1 MKLDIFRVVNQTTFK
16 RAIKFFVFLSIIT
29 VLTTLITYIVGLK
42 LDITNIIY
50 SIGSIKEISKVT
62 GIHKVGAFI
71 INNGFKAPLQMMLL
85 AIIPIQ
91 FLYLLNVFIPSFI
104 IGIAFG
110 IVLQIDSVK
119 GFQIIISSIPYSIVE
134 VFAFCL
140 LAAVLFEL
148 NQIVR
153 GKIKNIFKKN
163 KVKILFRSKVLEA
176 IKIYALLV
184 LPMMVIAAFLETY
197 VADILFNL
205 FQ

>member
-1 MKLDIFRVVNQTTFK
+1 MFFRVVNQTTFK

-29 VLTTLITYIVGLK
+29 MLTTLITYILGFK

-50 SIGSIKEISKVT
+50 SIESNKEISKVT
-62 GIHKVGAFI
+62 GIQKVGAYI

-110 IVLQIDSVK
+110 IVLQNDSVK

-153 GKIKNIFKKN
+153 EKIKNIFKKN
-163 KVKILFRSKVLEA
+163 KVKVSFISKVLEA

-197 VADILFNL
+197 AADILFNL

>member
-1 MKLDIFRVVNQTTFK
+1 MFFRVVNQTTFK

-62 GIHKVGAFI
+62 GIQKVGAFI
-71 INNGFKAPLQMMLL
+71 INNGFKAPLQMLLL
-85 AIIPIQ
+85 AIMPIQ

-110 IVLQIDSVK
+110 IVLQNDSVK

-153 GKIKNIFKKN
+153 EKIKNVFKKN
-163 KVKILFRSKVLEA
+163 KVKVSFISKVLEA

>member
-1 MKLDIFRVVNQTTFK
+1 MFFRVVNQTTFK

-62 GIHKVGAFI
+62 GIQKVGAFI
-71 INNGFKAPLQMMLL
+71 INNGFKAPLQMLLL
-85 AIIPIQ
+85 AIMPIQ

-110 IVLQIDSVK
+110 IVLQNDSVK

-153 GKIKNIFKKN
+153 EKIKNIFKK
-163 KVKILFRSKVLEA
+163 
-176 IKIYALLV
+176 IK
-184 LPMMVIAAFLETY
+184 
-197 VADILFNL
+197 
-205 FQ
+205 

>member
-1 MKLDIFRVVNQTTFK
+1 MFFRVVNQITFK
-16 RAIKFFVFLSIIT
+16 RAIKFFLFLSVIT
-29 VLTTLITYIVGLK
+29 MLTTLITYILGFK

-50 SIGSIKEISKVT
+50 SIESNKEISKVT
-62 GIHKVGAFI
+62 GIQKVGAYI

-110 IVLQIDSVK
+110 IVLQNDSVK

-153 GKIKNIFKKN
+153 EKIKNIFKKN
-163 KVKILFRSKVLEA
+163 KVKVSFISKVLEA
-176 IKIYALLV
+176 IKIYVLLV

>member
-1 MKLDIFRVVNQTTFK
+1 MFFRVVNQTTFK

-29 VLTTLITYIVGLK
+29 MLTTLITYILGFK

-50 SIGSIKEISKVT
+50 SIESNKEISKVT
-62 GIHKVGAFI
+62 GIQKVGAYI

-110 IVLQIDSVK
+110 IVLQNDSVK

-153 GKIKNIFKKN
+153 EKIKNIFKKN
-163 KVKILFRSKVLEA
+163 KVKVSFISKVLEA